1 MNKPS
6 SELRESQGKRGLL
19 SQFRHPLWQSRAASL
34 DLLTFQSH
42 NPETGL
48 GDVRM
53 RLSWLVFILVP
64 ALAFS
69 VTYQV
74 LDQLS
79 PPNSLPESTDD
90 SQQYPIGQKGDRLPP
105 YRSEVQLQAS
115 DLLRVNFDPKEVRT
129 GEGQTPQ
136 GENHVTGTIES
147 PDLTHTTQNLSY
159 LAYYAYSEVPPE
171 TKPADTV
178 MKALEDIPRGTP
190 VEEIKRVANVF
201 GLDFNFMR
209 AVAKIESDFDPK
221 QRTGSY
227 IGLYQLSNAE
237 FEKYGSGDIRDARD
251 NAVAAAYKFM
261 TETILFEISTH
272 RKATLADLYLIHQ
285 QGVQGAAEHVSHPD
299 RLAWKSMCATDEGRE
314 KGERW
319 CKRAI
324 WGNTLPAIKHVWK
337 TVDNIT
343 SGAFVGMWQQRVSQ
357 FYSRY
362 SEATAN

>member
-1 MNKPS
+1 
-6 SELRESQGKRGLL
+6 
-19 SQFRHPLWQSRAASL
+19 
-34 DLLTFQSH
+34 
-42 NPETGL
+42 
-48 GDVRM
+48 
-53 RLSWLVFILVP
+53 
-64 ALAFS
+64 
-69 VTYQV
+69 
-74 LDQLS
+74 
-79 PPNSLPESTDD
+79 
-90 SQQYPIGQKGDRLPP
+90 
-105 YRSEVQLQAS
+105 
-115 DLLRVNFDPKEVRT
+115 
-129 GEGQTPQ
+129 
-136 GENHVTGTIES
+136 
-147 PDLTHTTQNLSY
+147 
-159 LAYYAYSEVPPE
+159 VPPE

-178 MKALEDIPRGTP
+178 LKSLEGTSRGTP
-190 VEEIKRVANVF
+190 VEEIKRVANIF

-227 IGLYQLSNAE
+227 IGLYQLSNAQ
-237 FEKYGSGDIRDARD
+237 FEKYGFADIRDARD

-261 TETILFEISTH
+261 TEAILFEISTH

-285 QGVQGAAEHVSHPD
+285 QGVQGAAEHVSHPE

-337 TVDNIT
+337 TVDNVS